1 MKRAIP
7 FLAMLLATTA
17 CGQAGDPNGRNG
29 PGGSDQPANA
39 ANTAQE
45 SGDIVVPEGE
55 ATQEAGPN
63 IGTVAAPDVA
73 FAYRYG
79 FGLAADRIAEVQDQ
93 HQQICERYTL
103 ARCRITGMTY
113 RAANSDDVEAS
124 LTFALDPAIAR
135 TFARDAV
142 QRVNAADGTVTQSE
156 ITGEDAGTP
165 LRANQRDRAEIEAE
179 LARIETR
186 LRGLGPMAAEKTGLE
201 ARRTELLEQLRPLRE
216 AGHAGQESLA
226 TTPMV
231 FRYGSGNLVPGPAQ
245 RPSIGQAF
253 HRAGNNFADGAT
265 MLLVVI
271 ITLLPWAI
279 AFGLIALLIRYVR
292 RRWFREETGTDAT
305 HAA

>member
-1 MKRAIP
+1 MRRAIP
-7 FLAMLLATTA
+7 FLVLLLATTA
-17 CGQAGDPNGRNG
+17 CSQDPNGRNG
-29 PGGSDQPANA
+29 GAGTDRTANA
-39 ANTAQE
+39 ADSAQD
-45 SGDIVVPEGE
+45 SSDIVVPDGE

-63 IGTVAAPDVA
+63 IGTTAAPDVA

-103 ARCRITGMTY
+103 ARCRITGMSY
-113 RAANSDDVEAS
+113 RAANSEDVEAT

-135 TFARDAV
+135 TFARDAAE
-142 QRVNAADGTVTQSE
+142 RVNAADGTVTQSE

-165 LRANQRDRAEIEAE
+165 LRANQRDRAELEAE

-201 ARRTELLEQLRPLRE
+201 ARRAELLEQLRPLRE
-216 AGHAGQESLA
+216 AGHAHQESLA

-231 FRYGSGNLVPGPAQ
+231 FRYGSGDLVPGPAQ

-253 HRAGNNFADGAT
+253 HRAGDNFAEGAT

-279 AFGLIALLIRYVR
+279 ALGLIALLVRYVR
-292 RRWFREETGTDAT
+292 RRLFPKEVGP
-305 HAA
+305 AA